1 MDKDIFV
8 VFIYWYFFQPVWKTV
23 PSEARVT
30 RDEVSGIKKVG
41 KSCLEDSTTKT
52 CYFSCLS
59 TSKIDKR
66 WKKNESSEWIVSPFC
81 WFLTVVNTF
90 PYTFSEKYFL
100 LFVIPLF
107 HLCMVIIVIIKRLR
121 VVELRVEYGWN
132 YMKFH
137 P

>member
-81 WFLTVVNTF
+81 CFLTVVNTF
-90 PYTFSEKYFL
+90 SALFQEKYFL
-100 LFVIPLF
+100 SFVIPPF
-107 HLCMVIIVIIKRLR
+107 HLSVTTILIVNALC
-121 VVELRVEYGWN
+121 VVELVVELGWN

>member
-23 PSEARVT
+23 PSKARVT

-90 PYTFSEKYFL
+90 SALFQEKYFL
-100 LFVIPLF
+100 SFVIPPF
-107 HLCMVIIVIIKRLR
+107 HLSVATVLIVNALC
-121 VVELRVEYGWN
+121 VVELVVELGWN

>member
-8 VFIYWYFFQPVWKTV
+8 VFIYCQPVWKTI

-66 WKKNESSEWIVSPFC
+66 
-81 WFLTVVNTF
+81 
-90 PYTFSEKYFL
+90 
-100 LFVIPLF
+100 
-107 HLCMVIIVIIKRLR
+107 
-121 VVELRVEYGWN
+121 
-132 YMKFH
+132 
-137 P
+137 